1 MVAKEWVQN
10 VLLARK
16 QKLVAW
22 ILDCSSR
29 GFPINKVG
37 LLYSVQKILEEC
49 DINTKL
55 LKGTPGRKWF
65 ESFRKRHPEVSHK
78 KAEFINKARAA
89 VSEESI
95 RRWFSHTKELLG
107 TDAGILNNPE
117 RVFNMDETAIFL
129 SPKGSLVLGPKGKNI
144 YDVGTS
150 DKDNVT
156 TLIAV
161 NAAGLI
167 APPLTIYKFKR
178 LPKTYA
184 TAAPEGWG
192 VGT

>member
-1 MVAKEWVQN
+1 M
-10 VLLARK
+10 
-16 QKLVAW
+16 
-22 ILDCSSR
+22 
-29 GFPINKVG
+29 
-37 LLYSVQKILEEC
+37 
-49 DINTKL
+49 
-55 LKGTPGRKWF
+55 
-65 ESFRKRHPEVSHK
+65 KRHPEVSHK

-107 TDAGILNNPE
+107 TDA
-117 RVFNMDETAIFL
+117 
-129 SPKGSLVLGPKGKNI
+129 GSLVLGPKGKNI

-192 VGT
+192 VGTSDSGWMQSKEFYEYFANVFIKFLDYQAILRPVIVFVDGHSSHLSLSLSNLCRENGIILICLPPNTTHLLQPLDVAFFYPLK